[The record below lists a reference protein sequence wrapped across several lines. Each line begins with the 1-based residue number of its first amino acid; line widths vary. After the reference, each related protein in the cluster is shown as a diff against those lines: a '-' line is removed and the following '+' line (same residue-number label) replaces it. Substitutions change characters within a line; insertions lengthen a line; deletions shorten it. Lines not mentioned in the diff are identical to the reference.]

1 MIDNGRS
8 EIFGTKY
15 ADALACIR
23 CGACQNACPVYRSTG
38 GHAYGWVYGGPIGA
52 VLTPLFVG
60 LENAT
65 PLPHASSLCGSCKQ
79 VCPVDIDLPRMLLD
93 LRWDQVRAGQS
104 KVGWDAAMKMWA
116 IGMTSPTR
124 YALGGKAARAGQAI
138 MGEYMP
144 GGIGQLEQTPRFP
157 RLCAQ
162 AFPPVVEGTQACP
175 PVERILSRLRAAPAP
190 FSDVAPIA
198 ERRQMIPPQKTASE
212 RLSQFIDNA
221 RSLGCFVYQV
231 DRSEAVEQIMDLL
244 DGDNSLLSWDEAHLP
259 LDGAHGHARI
269 RSVWLSLGRMTAA
282 SRVGLTGVNAAL
294 AATGSL
300 VLESGPGRFRSA
312 SLLPDLHI
320 ALMTAEQILPDLE
333 TWAAARAHA
342 AFREASNTVIVSG
355 PSKTADI
362 GHQLVKGAH
371 GPRELHILILT
382 QA

>member
-1 MIDNGRS
+1 MS
-8 EIFGTKY
+8 
-15 ADALACIR
+15 
-23 CGACQNACPVYRSTG
+23 
-38 GHAYGWVYGGPIGA
+38 
-52 VLTPLFVG
+52 
-60 LENAT
+60 
-65 PLPHASSLCGSCKQ
+65 
-79 VCPVDIDLPRMLLD
+79 
-93 LRWDQVRAGQS
+93 
-104 KVGWDAAMKMWA
+104 
-116 IGMTSPTR
+116 
-124 YALGGKAARAGQAI
+124 AR
-138 MGEYMP
+138 
-144 GGIGQLEQTPRFP
+144 
-157 RLCAQ
+157 
-162 AFPPVVEGTQACP
+162 
-175 PVERILSRLRAAPAP
+175 ERILSRLRAAPAP

-212 RLSQFIDNA
+212 GLSQFIDNA

-259 LDGAHGHARI
+259 LDGAHG
-269 RSVWLSLGRMTAA
+269 LLNSLGVAVARQDDGSA
-282 SRVGLTGVNAAL
+282 RVGLTGVNAAL

-300 VLESGPGRFRSA
+300 VLESGPGRYRSA

-382 QA
+382 SA